1 MRVAPARGADMDV
14 RPVRLEEV
22 IERDGCHGRV
32 QRVQLSNCEISGFVF
47 GANRQEPF
55 TPGHLARQRP
65 LDVDERGSCAAWYP
79 SGRRCFLIAPLRDAA
94 QVKEVSTLGF
104 FVLERRSLLAGVTGN
119 RDLG

>member
-1 MRVAPARGADMDV
+1 MLLADH
-14 RPVRLEEV
+14 PCSLEELGV
-22 IERDGCHGRV
+22 AGLGVDKCIVVAIHVLSARVLLDG
-32 QRVQLSNCEISGFVF
+32 
-47 GANRQEPF
+47 
-55 TPGHLARQRP
+55 
-65 LDVDERGSCAAWYP
+65 P